1 MSPSDPPALL
11 VAHEGPLSDE
21 GAAAFRSFVGG
32 LSDRPDAAGVP
43 VAGHGPGTSPAPA
56 PAPGTVAVG
65 LDAAPVAPELL
76 YALERRVGDTVT
88 LPERARTTVLLAAP
102 GSGDPEVNAAA
113 HRTARLLW
121 EGSGLAG
128 VEVAFVSVAAPDVPS
143 GLDRCVALGAGRV
156 VLLPLAVFPGGHA
169 DRARAHA
176 EGWAAARPGTEVRYA
191 DVLGPVDE
199 LGDLVLARYRAAVA
213 AGRCGACGHRAEPP
227 AAV

>member
-11 VAHEGPLSDE
+11 VAHEGPLDDE

-43 VAGHGPGTSPAPA
+43 VAGHGPGTPPG
-56 PAPGTVAVG
+56 PAPGAVVVG
-65 LDAAPVAPELL
+65 LDAAPLAAELL
-76 YALERRVGDTVT
+76 YALERRVGDAVT

-102 GSGDPEVNAAA
+102 GSSDPEVNAAA

-143 GLDRCVALGAGRV
+143 GLDRCVALGAERV

-199 LGDLVLARYRAAVA
+199 LGGLVLARYRAAVA
-213 AGRCGACGHRAEPP
+213 AGRCDACGHRAEPLAP
-227 AAV
+227 A